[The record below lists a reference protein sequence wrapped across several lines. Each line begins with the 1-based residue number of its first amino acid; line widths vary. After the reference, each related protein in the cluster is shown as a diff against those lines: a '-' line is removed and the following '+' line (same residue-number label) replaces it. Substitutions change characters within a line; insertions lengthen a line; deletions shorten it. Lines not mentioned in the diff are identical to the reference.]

1 MSDHGPEIQI
11 QVNLHSV
18 FQCSWSLMKFLYEQ
32 NKESHKLNHL
42 IESLPWAPSSLSDTP
57 SIFDSGSLLIHFKHF
72 FLIYQLQGCQVRH
85 RRGHGMAIMKIEDA
99 QVKLQFGSNLSTT
112 TEVLIRSQPLEQFQ
126 WKVQFFPGTRLHT
139 LVHKLSLA
147 QWKQK
152 WYHFTEAL
160 NKKILLD
167 V

>member
-1 MSDHGPEIQI
+1 
-11 QVNLHSV
+11 
-18 FQCSWSLMKFLYEQ
+18 
-32 NKESHKLNHL
+32 
-42 IESLPWAPSSLSDTP
+42 
-57 SIFDSGSLLIHFKHF
+57 
-72 FLIYQLQGCQVRH
+72 
-85 RRGHGMAIMKIEDA
+85 MAIMKIEDA

-112 TEVLIRSQPLEQFQ
+112 TEVLILSQPLEQFQ